1 MSGAAVI
8 TDSTSYLP
16 AGWADARGIVVVPVQ
31 VLIDGRAHDETQADQ
46 ADLVIH
52 ALTTRRQVTT
62 SRPSPARFADA
73 YARAAEAGA
82 EFAVVVTLSA
92 ALSGTW
98 ESARIAANTSPI
110 PVHVIDSEG
119 IGMGVGWCALTAAD
133 ARDADCSADEI
144 FERVREVSTR
154 MSTFF
159 YVDTLEYLR
168 RGGRIG
174 NAAARIGDVLQVKPL
189 LSVVDGRVEL
199 LEKVRTE
206 SRGLTRLIE
215 QSVAVVGDA
224 PARIAVHHIAA
235 PERAEG
241 VLGALQAR
249 LPQAEI
255 VLCPVGGVIGAH
267 VGPGM
272 VGVAISR

>member
-16 AGWADARGIVVVPVQ
+16 AGWADARGIDVVPVQ
-31 VLIDGRAHDETQADQ
+31 VLIDGRSHDETQADQ
-46 ADLVIH
+46 ADLVIS
-52 ALTTRRQVTT
+52 ALKSRRQVTT
-62 SRPSPARFADA
+62 SRPSPARFAA
-73 YARAAEAGA
+73 AFQKAAESGA
-82 EFAVVVTLSA
+82 DFAVVVTLSA

-133 ARDADCSADEI
+133 ARDADCDAEEI
-144 FERVREVSTR
+144 TERVRDVISR
-154 MSTFF
+154 MYTYF

-189 LSVVDGRVEL
+189 LSVMDGRVEL

-235 PERAEG
+235 PDRAEG